1 MILFF
6 FSPLDSEISSGLP
19 DDSYSSGDEALD
31 GDDEDEAAVAG
42 HVAEETANSKAGP
55 GSGWADAMA
64 KVLNKKIPQNKSI
77 ILAKNKKLE
86 KEREKEKQ
94 ERLEKRRKVRK
105 RLSVSLYSHSQIGM
119 WAR

>member
-1 MILFF
+1 M
-6 FSPLDSEISSGLP
+6 
-19 DDSYSSGDEALD
+19 D
-31 GDDEDEAAVAG
+31 GDDEDEAAVVE

-77 ILAKNKKLE
+77 ILAKSKKLE
-86 KEREKEKQ
+86 KERENERQ

-105 RLSVSLYSHSQIGM
+105 RLSISLYSPSQVGM
-119 WAR
+119 WARSPSQGL